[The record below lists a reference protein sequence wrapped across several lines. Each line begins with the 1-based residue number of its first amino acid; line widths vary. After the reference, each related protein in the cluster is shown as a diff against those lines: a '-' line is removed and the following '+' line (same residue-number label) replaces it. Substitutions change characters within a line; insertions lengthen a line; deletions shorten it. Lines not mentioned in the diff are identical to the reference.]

1 LDFCERFFPH
11 QQVDEKTGL
20 QAAQKD
26 LRAKAREKS
35 ARGGVLSEYVVA
47 RRSSATQDMSLF
59 HQPARERE
67 LSA

>member
-1 LDFCERFFPH
+1 MK
-11 QQVDEKTGL
+11 KTGL

-35 ARGGVLSEYVVA
+35 ASGGVLSEYVVA

-59 HQPARERE
+59 QQPARVNGEQ
-67 LSA
+67 SKGTT